1 MVFYFSLIVLTTF
14 LLAEKSRGD
23 SPSPALREA
32 SLWQYFKWRHI
43 EYDTFKLSWVDQ
55 RLTELGVTD
64 VAVFAIPFSKFGYP
78 KVAISTVKQGKLT
91 LRGLLPDTKYEFTTI
106 ALHHR
111 DQVLRRTVYGTTGPL
126 GRTGPGRIFPPPNIY
141 CYPMKENAIRVAW
154 GVEEMGDRGVDKI
167 IVKARAVNGTG
178 HNRTEKVYAG
188 AAQVTLEDLTPETL
202 YRVSMDAYRNGT
214 LIFGSERFIKTWPAG
229 KRGQNSAK
237 NIGVSETHTEK
248 WAKTKVLVNPLISKT
263 KYMQLNWL

>member
-1 MVFYFSLIVLTTF
+1 M
-14 LLAEKSRGD
+14 LATCTLYN
-23 SPSPALREA
+23 A
-32 SLWQYFKWRHI
+32 F
-43 EYDTFKLSWVDQ
+43 
-55 RLTELGVTD
+55 
-64 VAVFAIPFSKFGYP
+64 
-78 KVAISTVKQGKLT
+78 IS
-91 LRGLLPDTKYEFTTI
+91 
-106 ALHHR
+106 
-111 DQVLRRTVYGTTGPL
+111 

-214 LIFGSERFIKTWPAG
+214 LIFGSERFIKTWPAERRRKDARSQKVNQTTLVG
-229 KRGQNSAK
+229 SQ
-237 NIGVSETHTEK
+237 VSTEQ
-248 WAKTKVLVNPLISKT
+248 TILHQS
-263 KYMQLNWL
+263 

>member
-1 MVFYFSLIVLTTF
+1 MTTNMQVRFKNQSSCSLFYAYTAMPFIS
-14 LLAEKSRGD
+14 A
-23 SPSPALREA
+23 SPALREA

-126 GRTGPGRIFPPPNIY
+126 GRSSLGSTGRVPIIR
-141 CYPMKENAIRVAW
+141 CYLVEGTAIRVAW
-154 GVEEMGDRGVDKI
+154 EVEEMLGRGVDKI

-202 YRVSMDAYRNGT
+202 YRVSVDGYRDKS
-214 LIFGSERFIKTWPAG
+214 IDFGSERFIKTLALREG
-229 KRGQNSAK
+229 GRMRDHKK
-237 NIGVSETHTEK
+237 
-248 WAKTKVLVNPLISKT
+248 
-263 KYMQLNWL
+263 